1 MRKTEVV
8 EGEKKM
14 NTLEQDLME
23 CFEKRNIEVIKL
35 EVTDG
40 ATNYLIKVKRVIIE

>member
-8 EGEKKM
+8 VKNKGEKM

-40 ATNYLIKVKRVIIE
+40 ATNYNIKVKR